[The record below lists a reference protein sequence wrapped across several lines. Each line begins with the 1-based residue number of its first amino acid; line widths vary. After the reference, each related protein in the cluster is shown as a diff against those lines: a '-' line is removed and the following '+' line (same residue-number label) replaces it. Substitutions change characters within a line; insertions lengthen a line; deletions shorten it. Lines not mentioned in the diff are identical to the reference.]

1 MLLDLPH
8 AIIIRIAEHL
18 PLTDLANF
26 IASCKTLAAMA
37 GDFYEERK
45 CLDMS
50 CFEPPTLS
58 PRVCE
63 QLIRRFSA
71 ARLHS
76 CIFCFDVGWHY
87 RYDQE
92 TLDAILARFLD
103 NLNPSAR
110 QLHADLLSG
119 SPRMIRCIFML
130 RMHTL
135 LTLA

>member
-18 PLTDLANF
+18 PLTDLPNF

-37 GDFYEERK
+37 DDFYEECK

-50 CFEPPTLS
+50 CFESPTLS

-76 CIFCFDVGWHY
+76 CIFRFDVGWHY
-87 RYDQE
+87 RFLSSQPQRRE
-92 TLDAILARFLD
+92 LDVDLELSLFKIPNSKGQRLD
-103 NLNPSAR
+103 W
-110 QLHADLLSG
+110 HMLS
-119 SPRMIRCIFML
+119 PFVTTDAVQRNCP
-130 RMHTL
+130 
-135 LTLA
+135 